1 MAPLILTLALDASST
16 ARFEALRQEHFPPE
30 RNLVPAHLTL
40 FHHLPGDRLADI
52 VAETTAACRERAA
65 FPIEATGLRFLGRGV
80 AYTVESAELTTLR
93 ASLARAWAPWLT
105 PQDRQP
111 FRPHVT
117 VQNKA
122 APAEARALPRA
133 AQRGLRAV
141 PGPGRGSAALALP
154 RRAVGGGGPLSLRCL
169 TDVIGR

>member
-16 ARFEALRQEHFPPE
+16 ACFEALRQEHFPPE

-40 FHHLPGDRLADI
+40 FHHLPGDQIADI

-93 ASLARAWAPWLT
+93 ASHARAWAPWLT

-122 APAEARALPRA
+122 APAEARALLERLSAGFAPFPVRA
-133 AQRGLRAV
+133 EGL
-141 PGPGRGSAALALP
+141 LP
-154 RRAVGGGGPLSLRCL
+154 WRYLGGPWEG
-169 TDVIGR
+169 VGRYPFAASPA